1 MSPASQ
7 HDDPPPPTPKPSP
20 YYKSKDPHYRHRKY
34 TEKDYEEIYY
44 HFEDISDE
52 ILFNNASKFLSID
65 SSNEGLYQWENMILE
80 EASEADWEGLKKSCL
95 LGMGCGLLTFSG
107 MRLGRGAGL
116 FGRGGGLSRY
126 RSSPSGGSSSY
137 LGGGYRL
144 DPNPHVSGNPYQ
156 SGSSSAPAPKSP
168 FYDFTLASILGMTV
182 SLSAWST
189 DAFYP
194 KTTIIQ
200 TDEVDNN
207 GTKKT
212 VEVASPPPPWISPQ
226 IPLVP
231 GRSIISDE
239 SCNPITDEF
248 RKFPKELWQSGSYR
262 KGIENGYHNHMGL
275 YANGGWKDTKYY
287 NRNSNATVV
296 ALGEH
301 GHGHAGS
308 VKQNDGSAKG
318 MYESLLID
326 SLQGFVINCE
336 RRSRYERKLKKIRG
350 WGRGNDESPIVVP
363 VDGVPADET
372 LELDDVY
379 CIEEGDEMD
388 ETETSAS

>member
-1 MSPASQ
+1 MPPWSSN
-7 HDDPPPPTPKPSP
+7 DPPPLAPKPSP
-20 YYKSKDPHYRHRKY
+20 YHESNDPHRRHRKY

-44 HFEDISDE
+44 HFEDMSDE
-52 ILFNNASKFLSID
+52 ILFNNASKFLSINSTD
-65 SSNEGLYQWENMILE
+65 DGLYQWENVILE

-95 LGMGCGLLTFSG
+95 LGLGCGLLTFSG
-107 MRLGRGAGL
+107 MRLGRGAGH
-116 FGRGGGLSRY
+116 FGGGGGLSRY
-126 RSSPSGGSSSY
+126 RSSSNIGRSSG

-144 DPNPHVSGNPYQ
+144 DPNPHAFGNSYRPGSPYV
-156 SGSSSAPAPKSP
+156 PAPKSP

-182 SLSAWST
+182 SLSAWSL

-200 TDEVDNN
+200 TDEVDKN
-207 GTKKT
+207 GKKKT
-212 VEVASPPPPWISPQ
+212 IEVALLPPPWISPQ

-239 SCNPITDEF
+239 LCKPLTDEF
-248 RKFPKELWQSGSYR
+248 RKFPKELWLSGSYR

-287 NRNSNATVV
+287 NQNSNATVV

-301 GHGHAGS
+301 GHGHDGS
-308 VKQNDGSAKG
+308 VNRNERAVKG

-350 WGRGNDESPIVVP
+350 STLRGDESPVVIP

-379 CIEEGDEMD
+379 CFEEDYEED
-388 ETETSAS
+388 DFQTTAS